1 MPKVELEDLT
11 ITQVNH
17 LPIIKAFANK
27 IKLVDIINSVV
38 PSRMK
43 VSIGHVVLAM
53 VIDTLSGRSPL
64 YRLTEFYEGKDTQLL
79 LGQEIDP
86 EDFRDYNLGRVLDAI
101 FQAGTAMIFGEV
113 ARMAVL
119 HFGID
124 TGVLHH
130 DTTSIS
136 VFGDYD
142 LVDPPFLITYGHSKD
157 KRPDLKQFL
166 VSMLC
171 AEGNIPIFGKTE
183 DGNGSDKTINN
194 TLLSNISRYL
204 SKHQLREDVFIY
216 IADAAMV
223 TEGNLKHFPGLGAN
237 RYLSRLPATYSE
249 CSRVICEAVEANRWT
264 DIGKINETPSTPKR
278 PAASYRAYETSVE
291 LYGHRH
297 RAIVYHSSAHDKR
310 RHNKI
315 DRAIARE
322 KKELENTCKKA
333 GDTVFFCKADAEAAA
348 GRFVEFGKYHSVR
361 SEVVEVP
368 RFSKGRPKKERSRT
382 PSRIEYMLSF
392 RIEKDEC
399 KLQRPRMEAGCFV
412 MITNLMDENEKQIYS
427 PEKLLRMYKEQY
439 GIEKNFGFL
448 KDPVIVNSIFLKKA
462 ERIEVLGLILLISL
476 LLWRLMER
484 TLRMHVARTQ
494 ETLPGWDRR
503 QTERPTAFMMTT
515 KFINILVVKV
525 EKTRRFA
532 RPLKP
537 DQMAYLI
544 ALGLSPSIFTEP

>member
-1 MPKVELEDLT
+1 MAKVELKDLT
-11 ITQVNH
+11 VSQVNH

-27 IKLVDIINSVV
+27 IGLVEIINRVV

-43 VSIGHVVLAM
+43 VSMGHVVLAM

-64 YRLTEFYEGKDTQLL
+64 YRLTEFYDGKDTELL
-79 LGQEIDP
+79 LGEEIDP
-86 EDFRDYNLGRVLDAI
+86 EDFRDHNLGRVLDAI
-101 FQAGTAMIFGEV
+101 FKAGTVMVFGEV

-124 TGVLHH
+124 TDVLHH

-157 KRPDLKQFL
+157 KRPDLKQFI

-194 TLLSNISRYL
+194 TLLSNVSKYML
-204 SKHQLREDVFIY
+204 KHQPGEDVFIY

-223 TEGNLKHFPGLGAN
+223 TEANLKHFLDAN
-237 RYLSRLPATYSE
+237 RFLTRLPANYSE
-249 CSRVICEAVEANRWT
+249 CSRAIHEAVEANGWT
-264 DIGKINETPSTPKR
+264 DIGKINETPSTSKR
-278 PAASYRAYETSVE
+278 PAASYRAYETGVE
-291 LYGHRH
+291 LYGRRY
-297 RAIVYHSSAHDKR
+297 RAVVYHSSAHDKR
-310 RHNKI
+310 RHKKI
-315 DRAIARE
+315 DRAITKE

-333 GDTVFFCKADAEAAA
+333 GDTVFHCKADAEAAA
-348 GRFVEFGKYHSVR
+348 GRFVELGKYHSVR

-368 RFSKGRPKKERSRT
+368 RFSKGRPKKDQPRK

-392 RIEKDEC
+392 RIEEDEH

-412 MITNLMDENEKQIYS
+412 MITNLMDENEKLIYS
-427 PEKLLRMYKEQY
+427 SEKLLRMYKEQY

-476 LLWRLMER
+476 LVWRLMER
-484 TLRMHVARTQ
+484 SLRMHVEQTK
-494 ETLPGWDRR
+494 ELLPGWARR
-503 QTERPTAFMMTT
+503 QTDRPTAFMMTT

-525 EKTRRFA
+525 KKTRRLA

-537 DQMAYLI
+537 DQMAYII